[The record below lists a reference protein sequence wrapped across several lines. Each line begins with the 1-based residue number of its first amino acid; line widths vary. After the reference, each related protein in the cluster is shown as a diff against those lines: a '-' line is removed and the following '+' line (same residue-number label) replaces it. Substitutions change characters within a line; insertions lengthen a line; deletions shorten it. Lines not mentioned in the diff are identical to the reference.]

1 MARFAVNYWFMFT
14 TRTGD
19 FPIGFRRGWSDW
31 NKDIAGV
38 AAWARDNDFGAID
51 LGRSLDDID
60 AVKEAGLSIGSMD
73 LLAWQPLFGAD
84 EAARNEA
91 IEKNKTYIAQA
102 AEKGVRN
109 FFLVV
114 LPADP
119 KAPRAE
125 NFDYTVQSFNAL
137 APTLEEHGGRLV
149 IEGYPGA
156 GALCCTPEGY
166 RALFEAC
173 PSMSVGINYDPSHLV
188 RMGID
193 PIRFLKEFASRVYHV
208 HGKDCEILA
217 DDLYEY
223 GWEQPATFKKNP
235 EFGAAAW
242 RYTIPGQGNSN
253 WGEICRLLQANDY
266 QGAICIELEDA
277 NYNGS
282 EAGEKAGFLAGA
294 HFLSE
299 C

>member
-1 MARFAVNYWFMFT
+1 MFS
-14 TRTGD
+14 TRTGN
-19 FPIGFRRGWSDW
+19 FPLGFRRGWSDW
-31 NKDIAGV
+31 QKNASALI
-38 AAWARDNDFGAID
+38 AWAGDNGFGTLD
-51 LGRSLDDID
+51 LGRDLSDIA
-60 AVKEAGLSIGSMD
+60 AVRNAGLQVGSVD
-73 LLAWQPLFGAD
+73 LLQWQPMFGAD
-84 EAARNEA
+84 PNARREAVERNQD
-91 IEKNKTYIAQA
+91 YIARA
-102 AEKGVRN
+102 AEQGATN

-119 KAPRAE
+119 GAPRAE
-125 NFDYTVQSFNAL
+125 NFGYTVESLNAL
-137 APTLEEHGGRLV
+137 TQTLEAHNAHLV

-173 PSMSVGINYDPSHLV
+173 PSPSVGINYDPSHLV

-193 PIRFLKEFASRVYHV
+193 PIRFLKEFGARVHHV
-208 HGKDCEILA
+208 HGKDCAILS

-223 GWEQPATFKKNP
+223 GWDAAFVSQPATFKTSP
-235 EFGAAAW
+235 DFGAAAW
-242 RYTIPGQGNSN
+242 RYTIPGQGDSN
-253 WGEICRLLQANDY
+253 WGEICRLLETQNY

-282 EAGEKAGFLAGA
+282 EAGEKAGLIAGA
-294 HFLSE
+294 QFLSA

>member
-1 MARFAVNYWFMFT
+1 MFS
-14 TRTGD
+14 TRTGN
-19 FPIGFRRGWSDW
+19 FPIGFRRGGGAWQ
-31 NKDIAGV
+31 KDIDALVSWAKTSGF
-38 AAWARDNDFGAID
+38 AALD
-51 LGRSLDDID
+51 LGRNHDDVE
-60 AVKEAGLSIGSMD
+60 AVTNAGLQVGSID
-73 LLAWQPLFGAD
+73 LLAWQPMFGAD
-84 EAARNEA
+84 AQAREDA
-91 IEKNKTYIAQA
+91 IEKNKSYIAQA
-102 AEKGVRN
+102 AAKGARN

-119 KAPRAE
+119 QLPRAE
-125 NFDYTVQSFNAL
+125 NFGYTTEAL
-137 APTLEEHGGRLV
+137 GALIPTLEKNDARLV

-156 GALCCTPEGY
+156 GALCCTPESY

-173 PSMSVGINYDPSHLV
+173 PSPSVGINYDPSHLV

-193 PIRFLKEFASRVYHV
+193 PIRFLREFGARVHHV
-208 HGKDCEILA
+208 HGKDCEITA

-223 GWEQPATFKKNP
+223 GWEQAATFKQNP
-235 EFGAAAW
+235 AFGAAAW

-253 WGEICRLLQANDY
+253 WGEICRVLRDQNY

-282 EAGEKAGFLAGA
+282 EAGEKAGFLASA
-294 HFLSE
+294 QFLSE